1 MRGVFTIL
9 LAVILAYVNPI
20 LAREG
25 GGGHQGGHHGKHGTS
40 GGMASEHMSPQ
51 GIENSNAQW
60 STGATSGQD
69 RSELR
74 NQDHGAHGY
83 GAGNG
88 DHQGKGKHQGH
99 HGHGHAGHG
108 KDNKDKGGSEHKAH
122 KGKGG
127 KGGDSY

>member
-1 MRGVFTIL
+1 MRRVFPIL
-9 LAVILAYVNPI
+9 LAASLVYVNPV

-25 GGGHQGGHHGKHGTS
+25 GGGHHNGHHGGGGGEHGS
-40 GGMASEHMSPQ
+40 AGGMASEHMSQ
-51 GIENSNAQW
+51 RGSENSNAKW
-60 STGATSGQD
+60 STGGTSGQD

-74 NQDHGAHGY
+74 NQDHGAHGH

-99 HGHGHAGHG
+99 HGHGRAGHG
-108 KDNKDKGGSEHKAH
+108 KGNKD
-122 KGKGG
+122 KGG

>member
-9 LAVILAYVNPI
+9 LAVILAYVNPV

-25 GGGHQGGHHGKHGTS
+25 GGGSHDGHQGGHHGKHGTA
-40 GGMASEHMSPQ
+40 GGMASEHISPQ

-69 RSELR
+69 RSALR
-74 NQDHGAHGY
+74 NQDHGAHGH

-108 KDNKDKGGSEHKAH
+108 KGNKD
-122 KGKGG
+122 KGG